1 MDAPRGAWDVGNLGE
16 DKMKN
21 YFLCKKNALRK
32 AVSLFLTV
40 ALLLGLAGCGDNGG
54 DNSGAEETPL
64 GADTVVARIG
74 DVSITSGALDTYTEL
89 LLISQGADLDS
100 ITDEGQRRE
109 IKESVLDYMVQIE
122 AMRARYDVA
131 DVLPEGFEDELQS
144 FITELGA
151 NEEIMSGFAQKGI
164 GDETLRYYM
173 ESQYYQVAMANE
185 ATEEDTLPTQEE
197 VEKFYYEHQLEFVS
211 PDERRV
217 SHILVGTAELLDSD
231 RALITEIRDKI
242 ASGEATFEDMAAQY
256 GSDGTK
262 DPGGDLGYAQPG
274 AYVEPFNSVAFSLGL
289 EELSDVI
296 ETEFGFHI
304 LKVTDIQTAH
314 QQTIDEA
321 TSVIRQEIQNQLI
334 DDKLA
339 EIVAEANV
347 EYPSAEY
354 LAPEKRPID
363 SGIGGLLEPELEP

>member
-1 MDAPRGAWDVGNLGE
+1 VARVG
-16 DKMKN
+16 DI
-21 YFLCKKNALRK
+21 YIA
-32 AVSLFLTV
+32 
-40 ALLLGLAGCGDNGG
+40 GG
-54 DNSGAEETPL
+54 DL
-64 GADTVVARIG
+64 
-74 DVSITSGALDTYTEL
+74 DVYAEL
-89 LLISQGADLDS
+89 LIISQGYDFDEV
-100 ITDEGQRRE
+100 TDTNERRQ

-122 AMRARYDVA
+122 IMRSRYAAA
-131 DVLPEGFEDELQS
+131 DALPEGFEDELQS
-144 FITELGA
+144 FMTELKG
-151 NEEIMSGFAQKGI
+151 NEEIMSGFTQKGI
-164 GDETLRYYM
+164 GDDTLRYYL
-173 ESQYYQVAMANE
+173 ESQYYQAALANE

-262 DPGGDLGYAQPG
+262 DTGGDLGYAQPG
-274 AYVEPFNSVAFSLGL
+274 AYVEPFDSVAFSLGL

-296 ETEFGFHI
+296 ETQYGFHI

-314 QQTIDEA
+314 QQTLDEA
-321 TSVIRQEIQNQLI
+321 TDVIRQEIQRQLI

-339 EIVAEANV
+339 ELVAAADV
-347 EYPSAEY
+347 EYLSAEY
-354 LAPEKRPID
+354 PAPENRLAVGD
-363 SGIGGLLEPELEP
+363 DGLGDLLDPELEIVDAP